1 MLSARLHTGKP
12 PTARR
17 RHAPAPGAPSAAPAS
32 HDVGVIRSERH
43 DGFSV
48 ITIDRPERANA
59 LDTEHCLG
67 LHEAVQEAEA
77 HGDRA
82 AVITGVG
89 SVFSAGADF
98 GGVSADGF
106 AEAHRNMLLHLAA
119 CPIPLVAAVNGH
131 AIGAGMQVAISCD
144 LRVVSEGATF
154 AIPTARLGLAVDPWT
169 IERLAALV
177 GGGPA
182 RRILMTC
189 DRVPADDPSIVGLVD
204 RRGDLDDAVALA
216 ADLATMAPLT
226 LSYIKRAV
234 TAAGSGSDADR
245 DAAHAAF
252 DRIWAS
258 SDASEGLRSRREKR
272 APDFKGE

>member
-1 MLSARLHTGKP
+1 M
-12 PTARR
+12 
-17 RHAPAPGAPSAAPAS
+17 
-32 HDVGVIRSERH
+32 IRSERY

-59 LDTEHCLG
+59 LDAEHCSE
-67 LHEAVQEAEA
+67 LHRAVEAAA
-77 HGDRA
+77 AAGDRA

-98 GGVSADGF
+98 GGVSDDGF
-106 AEAHRNMLLHLAA
+106 AHAHRSMLLHLAS
-119 CPIPLVAAVNGH
+119 CEIPLVAAVNGH
-131 AIGAGMQVAISCD
+131 AIGAGMQVAIACD
-144 LRVVSEGATF
+144 LRVVDDTATF

-169 IERLAALV
+169 IERLAALI

-189 DRVPADDPSIVGLVD
+189 DRVGADDPAIAALVD
-204 RRGDLDDAVALA
+204 RRGDLDEAIALA

-226 LSYIKRAV
+226 LSYIKTAV
-234 TAAGSGSDADR
+234 DAAASPSDASR
-245 DAAHAAF
+245 DAAQQAF

-258 SDASEGLRSRREKR
+258 GDASEGLRARREKR
-272 APDFKGE
+272 APDFKGA